1 MRTRETWIEVDLS
14 RLNKNIETI
23 LAHTKKSLFAVVKA
37 NAYGH
42 GDIAIS
48 KQCIASGVE
57 YLCVS
62 SLDEALHIRKHHV
75 PSPILVMGYVSPDW
89 LDVALSSN
97 ITISIISFEWLEK
110 SLETLAKYPQAKVH
124 IKIDTGMN
132 RLGIKSEEEFLQVL
146 DLLRSIQCQPE
157 GIYTHFLESSNTNK
171 DTNQKQSSM
180 FRHYLSLAKQP
191 FRYIHTSNTD
201 ATFAFEEDYTNAV
214 RCGLAMYGYSSVP
227 SNVLPILSLY
237 TKISQKKWLVKGE
250 SVSYGARYVS
260 EKNHATAT
268 LPIGYADGIS
278 RHLSGLPVYI
288 QGKKSCILGTICMDQ
303 LIITLD
309 GIDANVGDV
318 VEIIGPHQSVRSLS
332 DWTQTIHYEI
342 LTGLSDRITRYY
354 LEEGKVVQQVNLRYE
369 S

>member
-14 RLNKNIETI
+14 QLSRNIETI
-23 LAHTKKSLFAVVKA
+23 MKHTQKALFAVVKA

-48 KQCIASGVE
+48 KKCIAQGVE

-75 PSPILVMGYVSPDW
+75 SAPILVMGYVSPAW
-89 LDVALSSN
+89 LDVALSSD
-97 ITISIISFEWLEK
+97 ITVSIISFEWLK
-110 SLETLAKYPQAKVH
+110 DAQTTLVKYPQAKVH

-132 RLGIKSEEEFLQVL
+132 RLGIKTEEEFIQVI
-146 DLLRSIQCQPE
+146 DLLQSIQTVPE
-157 GIYTHFLESSNTNK
+157 GIYTHFLESANLDK
-171 DTNQKQSSM
+171 GTNQKQSDM
-180 FRHYLSLAKQP
+180 FRRYLSLAKQS

-201 ATFAFEEDYTNAV
+201 ASFSFEEDYTNAV
-214 RCGLAMYGYSSVP
+214 RCGLAMYGYSTVS
-227 SNVLPILSLY
+227 SGVLPVLSLY
-237 TKISQKKWLVKGE
+237 TRISQKKWLVEGE

-278 RHLSGLPVYI
+278 RHLSGLPVYL
-288 QGKKSCILGTICMDQ
+288 QDQKSRIIGTVCMDQ
-303 LIITLD
+303 VMITLED
-309 GIDANVGDV
+309 VSASVGDV
-318 VEIIGPHQSVRSLS
+318 VEIIGAHQSARVLS
-332 DWTQTIHYEI
+332 DWIQTIPYEI
-342 LTGLSDRITRYY
+342 LTSLSDRITRYY
-354 LEEGKVVQQVNLRYE
+354 LDEGKVVQQVNLRYE